1 MKEREG
7 AMSDANEF
15 EDAITRAL
23 DRKPEVQV
31 PVDFAA
37 KVRASLP
44 AQPKVRAQR
53 SVGRIAAGVAAVGLV
68 LALCVLAPHARP
80 GVQNMAFALEMVL
93 VVELVGVAAWLGMRR
108 SDG

>member
-1 MKEREG
+1 
-7 AMSDANEF
+7 MSDANEF
-15 EDAITRAL
+15 EAGITRAL
-23 DRKPEVQV
+23 DRKPEVVV
-31 PVDFAA
+31 PADFAA
-37 KVRASLP
+37 RVRAALP
-44 AQPKVRAQR
+44 AQPKVRTER
-53 SVGRIAAGVAAVGLV
+53 SVGRIAAGVATVGLV

>member
-1 MKEREG
+1 
-7 AMSDANEF
+7 MSDANEF
-15 EDAITRAL
+15 EAGITRAL
-23 DRKPEVQV
+23 DRKPEVAV
-31 PVDFAA
+31 PADFAA
-37 KVRASLP
+37 KVRAALP
-44 AQPKVRAQR
+44 AQPKVRTQR

>member
-1 MKEREG
+1 
-7 AMSDANEF
+7 MSDANEL
-15 EDAITRAL
+15 EAAITRAL
-23 DRKPEVQV
+23 DRKPEVRI

-37 KVRASLP
+37 RVRAALP

-53 SVGRIAAGVAAVGLV
+53 SVGRIAAGVATVGLV

-80 GVQNMAFALEMVL
+80 GIQNMAFGMEMVL